1 MSRRIFILGLI
12 ILFLCSIPSLVSA
25 ERFTFTTISYPGAS
39 ATYACGID
47 GNNIVGYYSDASG
60 TGHGFLYDGST
71 YTTLD
76 YPANGNTLLY
86 GIDGSNIVGVYQE
99 ASVNNTGNSHGF
111 IYNGSTFTLL
121 DVPGFTHTEAHGIS
135 GNIIVGY
142 CYNDA
147 GSSFDQ
153 GFIYDGS
160 TYTTFSFNPS
170 GHTLAYD
177 VDGNNIV
184 GHYQEGSRYYG
195 FLYNGSTY
203 ITLDFPWANF
213 TSAHGI
219 SGNNIVGEYDRNN
232 GNTHGFIYNGSTYI
246 SLHFP
251 GSNYTTADGID
262 GNKIVGTYH
271 NGQTY
276 LGFLA
281 TATHMLSTKP
291 IVTGFSLS
299 SPSNS
304 RTVSITTFTATD
316 NLGVTGYMVTRSFLP
331 PFPNSSKWS
340 ATPPLSFTFPSTVG
354 SGTKTLYAWAK
365 DAAGHVSKPLS
376 TKVTLDLPSVP
387 R

>member
-1 MSRRIFILGLI
+1 M
-12 ILFLCSIPSLVSA
+12 
-25 ERFTFTTISYPGAS
+25 TQAS
-39 ATYACGID
+39 PRVYLQWF
-47 GNNIVGYYSDASG
+47 N
-60 TGHGFLYDGST
+60 L
-71 YTTLD
+71 
-76 YPANGNTLLY
+76 YPARCPWFY
-86 GIDGSNIVGVYQE
+86 
-99 ASVNNTGNSHGF
+99 
-111 IYNGSTFTLL
+111 
-121 DVPGFTHTEAHGIS
+121 AHRS
-135 GNIIVGY
+135 AWHQWKHY
-142 CYNDA
+142 RQLYNDA

-203 ITLDFPWANF
+203 ITLNFPWANF

-271 NGQTY
+271 NGRTY

-304 RTVSITTFTATD
+304 RTVSITT
-316 NLGVTGYMVTRSFLP
+316 Y
-331 PFPNSSKWS
+331 
-340 ATPPLSFTFPSTVG
+340 
-354 SGTKTLYAWAK
+354 
-365 DAAGHVSKPLS
+365 GH
-376 TKVTLDLPSVP
+376 